1 MSKLKH
7 TVFNLA
13 FLLTRDNTLI
23 DKLSVFQS
31 LVEYVQLIAFCTS
44 PAAGWNLDVFWT
56 VGQVLLASSGSF
68 GVLAAFVVAATVV
81 FAAVALVLIQMH
93 TSGGHARLEVI
104 KLIRLCMAL
113 QTTILLFP
121 ALHVFTNYLIHPSN
135 SSLLE
140 IALGAWGLFAFF
152 VPVFITAL
160 FWFDPDPSN
169 PGKATRV
176 R

>member
-1 MSKLKH
+1 MSNLKQ

-23 DKLSVFQS
+23 DKLSLFQT
-31 LVEYVQLIAFCTS
+31 LVEYVQLVAFCTKPS
-44 PAAGWNLDVFWT
+44 AGWSLDAFWT
-56 VGQVLLASSGSF
+56 VGNILLGGDSSFIVL
-68 GVLAAFVVAATVV
+68 VAFAVMATLG
-81 FAAVALVLIQMH
+81 FAAVAVVLFQMH
-93 TSGGHARLEVI
+93 TSGGNAKLEMV
-104 KLIRLCMAL
+104 KLIRLSMAL
-113 QTTILLFP
+113 QATILLFP
-121 ALHVFTNYLIHPSN
+121 SLHIFISYLFHFSD
-135 SSLLE
+135 SSMIE
-140 IALGAWGLFAFF
+140 IILSGWGLFAFF